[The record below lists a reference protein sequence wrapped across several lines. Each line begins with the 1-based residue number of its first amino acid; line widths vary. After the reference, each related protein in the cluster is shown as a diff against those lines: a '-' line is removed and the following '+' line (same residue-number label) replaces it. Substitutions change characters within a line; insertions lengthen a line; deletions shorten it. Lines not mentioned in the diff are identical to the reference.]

1 MKVSMDDIMKA
12 TFGEYPNQDTEE
24 LNIVFK
30 KTINIKQYE
39 SEVME
44 SSVSVKVPKGLTG
57 AERMVILAIM
67 QAQAEYEMYCML
79 AFKQYISQNDLIERK
94 TTLENGVSALLVK
107 AETILTNSDKKV
119 SVLDYFK

>member
-1 MKVSMDDIMKA
+1 MDDIMKA
-12 TFGEYPNQDTEE
+12 TFGEYTNQDTEE

-94 TTLENGVSALLVK
+94 TTLENGVSALLSK
-107 AETILTNSDKKV
+107 AETILANSDKKV

>member
-67 QAQAEYEMYCML
+67 QAQTEYEMYCML

-94 TTLENGVSALLVK
+94 TTLENGVSALLGK